1 MQIFHDAY
9 FEGKIDFKGDVLE
22 ILEQR
27 QDWAKFMFTQG
38 LFRYVFMDF
47 IPELI
52 VHSKNQDEEQVRNH
66 YDFYSWFH
74 VIYTSSVVLSPDTF
88 ESLETLQDNKLAIVC
103 NKLDLKP
110 MDRFPPTRSVSCAA
124 ITVKTRHHVA
134 LIASVMSK
142 SDPQSAHCARTPRMT
157 LTWDTGG
164 RVMKWALLV
173 LHNIRQLNCWPEYP
187 TASLLL
193 SIAMN
198 FMLTSLDNVQTTQT
212 DSNTAKTMA
221 LDHLG
226 LREVESMRVIAWAHQ
241 NRNLADFEKAPRDYK
256 DKLSSELTIR
266 SHLTTLYNTLLKSPS
281 LRPTLLSPLS
291 AL

>member
-27 QDWAKFMFTQG
+27 HNWVKFTFTQE
-38 LFRYVFMDF
+38 LFRYVFMDL

-52 VHSKNQDEEQVRNH
+52 VHSKNQDEEQVRDH
-66 YDFYSWFH
+66 YDFYSWFLGLRM
-74 VIYTSSVVLSPDTF
+74 IYTSGVVLSPDTF

-110 MDRFPPTRSVSCAA
+110 TDRM
-124 ITVKTRHHVA
+124 
-134 LIASVMSK
+134 MSK
-142 SDPQSAHCARTPRMT
+142 S
-157 LTWDTGG
+157 
-164 RVMKWALLV
+164 
-173 LHNIRQLNCWPEYP
+173 EYP

-193 SIAMN
+193 SIAMK
-198 FMLTSLDNVQTTQT
+198 FMLTSLDDVQTTQT

-226 LREVESMRVIAWAHQ
+226 VIAARVILNLPEDVHTLVSIKLALKYMQLREVESMRAIAWVHQ
-241 NRNLADFEKAPRDYK
+241 DHNLADFEKAPCDYK
-256 DKLSSELTIR
+256 DKLSSELIIHL
-266 SHLTTLYNTLLKSPS
+266 HLT
-281 LRPTLLSPLS
+281 